1 MNVVSLFNGM
11 NTGRQAL
18 ENVGIKVKKYYS
30 SEIKPYAIELTQHHF
45 PDTIQ
50 VGDVTKWKEWDI
62 DWESIDLILSGSP
75 CQDLSAAGKRAGIN
89 GSRSS
94 LFFVFVEILE
104 HIKTLNPKVLFL
116 QENVGSASKL
126 DVGIM
131 SRALGVYPVRINSS
145 LLTAQLRDRYYWSNI
160 KTKETMFDIVTDIPQ
175 PKDKGIMFKD
185 IITGGHVERVKSK
198 TLLEQTERSFGHKDK
213 FSEKAQEYIKGREKF
228 GASLIYVDKDKA
240 NALLQGDY
248 KMFIKDEIKQD
259 IYLKK
264 RIANGTQTP
273 NLIYVDKDKHS
284 CLNTGSG
291 ESSKNQEYLKHRN
304 ETTGMITLIYEHNNE
319 LRCKTNTKQGFDIVT
334 ENDCLDLS
342 FPTSKTRRARVT
354 KGKSPCLMESN
365 NNLYSYKDGLVRT
378 VNQIEM
384 ERLQGFP
391 DGYTSILSK
400 AKAGSLLGDGWTLP
414 IIEHIFNFIKR

>member
-1 MNVVSLFNGM
+1 MNVISLFNGM

-18 ENVGIKVKKYYS
+18 ENVGIKVDKYYS

-62 DWESIDLILSGSP
+62 DWGSIDLILSGSP

-89 GSRSS
+89 GKKSS

-104 HIKTLNPKVLFL
+104 HIKSLNPNVLFL

-131 SRALGVYPVRINSS
+131 SRALGVYPVRINSK
-145 LLTAQLRDRYYWSNI
+145 LVTAQLRDRYYWSNI
-160 KTKETMFDIVTDIPQ
+160 KTKETMFDVVTDIPQ

-185 IITGGHVERVKSK
+185 V
-198 TLLEQTERSFGHKDK
+198 
-213 FSEKAQEYIKGREKF
+213 
-228 GASLIYVDKDKA
+228 LIS
-240 NALLQGDY
+240 G
-248 KMFIKDEIKQD
+248 
-259 IYLKK
+259 
-264 RIANGTQTP
+264 IADT
-273 NLIYVDKDKHS
+273 DKHS

-291 ESSKNQEYLKHRN
+291 SSGSQEYLKHRN
-304 ETTGMITLIYEHNNE
+304 ETTGMITLIYEENNE
-319 LRCKTNTKQGFDIVT
+319 LRCKTNTLKGFDIVT
-334 ENDCLDLS
+334 ENDCIDLS
-342 FPTSKTRRARVT
+342 FPTSTTRRGRVT

-365 NNLYSYKDGLVRT
+365 NNLYSYKDGIVRT

-414 IIEHIFNFIKR
+414 IIEHIFSFIKL

>member
-1 MNVVSLFNGM
+1 MKVISLFNGM

-18 ENVGIKVKKYYS
+18 ENVGIKVDKYYS

-50 VGDVTKWKEWDI
+50 VGDVTKWKDWDI
-62 DWESIDLILSGSP
+62 DWSKIDLILSGSP

-89 GSRSS
+89 GKKSS
-94 LFFVFVEILE
+94 LFFVFIEILE
-104 HIKTLNPKVLFL
+104 HIKTLNPNVLFL

-131 SRALGVYPVRINSS
+131 SRALGVYPARINSK
-145 LLTAQLRDRYYWSNI
+145 LVTAQLRDRYYWSNI

-175 PKDKGIMFKD
+175 PKDKEIMFKD
-185 IITGGHVERVKSK
+185 IITDGKVERVKALA
-198 TLLEQTERSFGHKDK
+198 LLESESRICTSQESIKKRAEREF
-213 FSEKAQEYIKGREKF
+213 INM
-228 GASLIYVDKDKA
+228 IYVD
-240 NALLQGDY
+240 
-248 KMFIKDEIKQD
+248 
-259 IYLKK
+259 
-264 RIANGTQTP
+264 T
-273 NLIYVDKDKHS
+273 DKHT

-291 ESSKNQEYLKHRN
+291 KSGSQKYLKHRN
-304 ETTGMITLIYEHNNE
+304 ETTGMLTLM
-319 LRCKTNTKQGFDIVT
+319 Q
-334 ENDCLDLS
+334 END
-342 FPTSKTRRARVT
+342 
-354 KGKSPCLMESN
+354 
-365 NNLYSYKDGLVRT
+365 LVRT

-414 IIEHIFNFIKR
+414 IIEHIFSFIKNKR

>member
-18 ENVGIKVKKYYS
+18 ENVGIKVDKYYS

-50 VGDVTKWKEWDI
+50 VGDVTKWREWNI
-62 DWESIDLILSGSP
+62 DWSSIDLILSGSP

-89 GSRSS
+89 GSKSS

-104 HIKTLNPKVLFL
+104 HIKSLNPKVLFL

-145 LLTAQLRDRYYWSNI
+145 LVTAQLRDRYYWSNI
-160 KTKETMFDIVTDIPQ
+160 KTKQTMFDVVTDIPQ
-175 PKDKGIMFKD
+175 PKDRGIMFKD
-185 IITGGHVERVKSK
+185 IITDGFVDREKSMA
-198 TLLEQTERSFGHKDK
+198 LLESISRVGKDQFGMK
-213 FSEKAQEYIKGREKF
+213 SREKF
-228 GASLIYVDKDKA
+228 GVSLIY
-240 NALLQGDY
+240 
-248 KMFIKDEIKQD
+248 E
-259 IYLKK
+259 
-264 RIANGTQTP
+264 
-273 NLIYVDKDKHS
+273 
-284 CLNTGSG
+284 
-291 ESSKNQEYLKHRN
+291 EE
-304 ETTGMITLIYEHNNE
+304 NE
-319 LRCKTNTKQGFDIVT
+319 LRCKTNTNKGYDIIT

-342 FPTSKTRRARVT
+342 FPTSTTRRGRVT
-354 KGKSPCLMESN
+354 KGKSPCLMEST
-365 NNLYSYKDGLVRT
+365 NNLYSYKDGIVRT
-378 VNQIEM
+378 VNQVEM

-414 IIEHIFNFIKR
+414 IIEHIFSFI

>member
-1 MNVVSLFNGM
+1 M

-18 ENVGIKVKKYYS
+18 ENVGIKVNKYYS

-50 VGDVTKWKEWDI
+50 VGDVTKWREWNI
-62 DWESIDLILSGSP
+62 DWQSIDLILSGSP

-89 GSRSS
+89 GKKSS
-94 LFFVFVEILE
+94 LFFTFVEILE
-104 HIKTLNPKVLFL
+104 HVKALNPNVLFL

-145 LLTAQLRDRYYWSNI
+145 LVTAQLRDRYYWSNI
-160 KTKETMFDIVTDIPQ
+160 RTKETMFDLVTDIPQ
-175 PKDKGIMFKD
+175 PKDKEIMFKD
-185 IITGGHVERVKSK
+185 IITSG
-198 TLLEQTERSFGHKDK
+198 
-213 FSEKAQEYIKGREKF
+213 
-228 GASLIYVDKDKA
+228 YVDKGKHV
-240 NALLQGDY
+240 ALKMQNNRNNQGS
-248 KMFIKDEIKQD
+248 Q
-259 IYLKK
+259 
-264 RIANGTQTP
+264 
-273 NLIYVDKDKHS
+273 
-284 CLNTGSG
+284 
-291 ESSKNQEYLKHRN
+291 ESLKHRN
-304 ETTGMITLIYEHNNE
+304 DTTGMITLIYEANNE
-319 LRCKTNTKQGFDIVT
+319 LRVKTNTKQGYDVVT
-334 ENDCLDLS
+334 ENDCIDLS
-342 FPTSKTRRARVT
+342 FPTSTTRRARVT

-365 NNLYSYKDGLVRT
+365 NNLYSYKDGIVRT

-414 IIEHIFNFIKR
+414 IIEHIFTFIKK

>member
-1 MNVVSLFNGM
+1 MNVLSLFNGM

-18 ENVGIKVKKYYS
+18 ENVGIKVDKYYS

-62 DWESIDLILSGSP
+62 EWDKIDLILSGSP

-89 GSRSS
+89 GTKSS
-94 LFFVFVEILE
+94 LFFVFVDILN

-131 SRALGVYPVRINSS
+131 SRALGVYPVRINSK

-160 KTKETMFDIVTDIPQ
+160 KTKETMFDLVTDIPQ
-175 PKDKGIMFKD
+175 PKDRGIMFKD
-185 IITGGHVERVKSK
+185 IITGGRVERVKANCLMEGTISK
-198 TLLEQTERSFGHKDK
+198 HNFKDNL
-213 FSEKAQEYIKGREKF
+213 SDKAQKYLRSRGETNNFI
-228 GASLIYVDKDKA
+228 SLIYVD
-240 NALLQGDY
+240 
-248 KMFIKDEIKQD
+248 
-259 IYLKK
+259 
-264 RIANGTQTP
+264 T
-273 NLIYVDKDKHS
+273 DKHT

-291 ESSKNQEYLKHRN
+291 KGGTERYLKHRN
-304 ETTGMITLIYEHNNE
+304 ETTGMLTLIYEHNNE
-319 LRCKTNTKQGFDIVT
+319 LRCKTNTIQGFDIVT

-354 KGKSPCLMESN
+354 KGKSPCLMEST
-365 NNLYSYKDGLVRT
+365 NNLYSYKDGIVRT
-378 VNQIEM
+378 VNKVEM
-384 ERLQGFP
+384 CRLQGFP
-391 DGYTSILSK
+391 DDYCDILTT

-414 IIEHIFNFIKR
+414 VIEHIFKFIKK